1 MLMLI
6 TESPPIG
13 VEPDGILFRTP
24 DELAHTDANTPVAV
38 VIDLASPSLAF
49 LEWVANRTRITI
61 WLSPLFQ
68 TPEHQSQ
75 LHAPGGD
82 GATFINWLYGWMA
95 PDDCLLPD
103 QCHEVQTLLQS
114 HRYGWLLAKNDLP
127 RHAASL
133 QGIDYSL
140 KIASEDECMGM
151 TLEDFESQYQ
161 QLKTLLAPKVLH
173 NALFNYLPQES
184 CLLLSRHPRHVLL

>member
-13 VEPDGILFRTP
+13 VEPDGILYRTP

-61 WLSPLFQ
+61 WLSPLFP

-75 LHAPGGD
+75 LHAPGVD
-82 GATFINWLYGWMA
+82 GATFINWLYGCMA
-95 PDDCLLPD
+95 GW
-103 QCHEVQTLLQS
+103 
-114 HRYGWLLAKNDLP
+114 HRMTVCNQVNVMRFRHYCSLIVMVGCWRRMICRAMP
-127 RHAASL
+127 RLCKELITH
-133 QGIDYSL
+133 
-140 KIASEDECMGM
+140 
-151 TLEDFESQYQ
+151 
-161 QLKTLLAPKVLH
+161 
-173 NALFNYLPQES
+173 
-184 CLLLSRHPRHVLL
+184 